1 MQKSQHLL
9 FSDRNAAQGYNFRL
23 IEGQPACEVWGN
35 MWSSKPCD
43 SHSAP
48 PLRLCFKGKK
58 TNGKC
63 FLHLSLIFLFFK
75 LLYTYPLSFFL
86 FFKLHFYSPET
97 GILLLKL
104 LNCASNIY
112 YSWSIKKMILLEFL
126 FIFYWLLDWEKPR
139 WYTWRLQMLSFLE
152 K

>member
-9 FSDRNAAQGYNFRL
+9 FSDRNVAQGYNFRL
-23 IEGQPACEVWGN
+23 IEGQPACGVWGN

-48 PLRLCFKGKK
+48 PFQLCFKGKK

-63 FLHLSLIFLFFK
+63 FLHLSLIFL
-75 LLYTYPLSFFL
+75 L

-97 GILLLKL
+97 DNLLLKL

-112 YSWSIKKMILLEFL
+112 YSRSLKKMILLDFL